1 MRIEVDHT
9 TLYQYSGKVAR
20 STQILRLQP
29 VSGRYQRVLDW
40 RVDLPARAVS
50 FTDSFGNFTHVLTLD
65 TEYESLR
72 IRAQG
77 RVEVGGNPS
86 PDAVE
91 PINPLVFL
99 RPTALT
105 TPDHALTE
113 FAHAERAAI
122 ARDAGAGLTGLMLAI
137 AERMPYRPGS
147 TSVSHTAAES
157 FSLGAGVCQDHTHV
171 FLACCRA
178 LGVPARYVSGYV
190 DPVGDQPATSHA
202 WAEAWVAGRWMS
214 FDVSNRRADESGYL
228 RLATGRDYLDAC
240 PVRGVRAGGG
250 EELLSVHVTVKV
262 LNS

>member
-29 VSGRYQRVLDW
+29 VSGPYQRVLDW

-50 FTDSFGNFTHVLTLD
+50 FTDSFGNCTHVLTLD

-77 RVEVGGNPS
+77 RVEVGDNPS
-86 PDAVE
+86 PDAIE

-122 ARDAGAGLTGLMLAI
+122 AVSYTHLTLPTT
-137 AERMPYRPGS
+137 PY
-147 TSVSHTAAES
+147 V
-157 FSLGAGVCQDHTHV
+157 
-171 FLACCRA
+171 
-178 LGVPARYVSGYV
+178 
-190 DPVGDQPATSHA
+190 
-202 WAEAWVAGRWMS
+202 
-214 FDVSNRRADESGYL
+214 
-228 RLATGRDYLDAC
+228 
-240 PVRGVRAGGG
+240 
-250 EELLSVHVTVKV
+250 
-262 LNS
+262 

>member
-29 VSGRYQRVLDW
+29 LTGRGQRVLDW
-40 RVDLPARAVS
+40 RVDLPARAAN
-50 FTDSFGNFTHVLTLD
+50 FIDSFGNFTHVLTLD
-65 TEYESLR
+65 SEYESLR

-77 RVEVGGNPS
+77 RVDVDVGSSAEPL
-86 PDAVE
+86 E

-105 TPDHALTE
+105 SPDAALTE
-113 FAHAERAAI
+113 FAGLEQAAI
-122 ARDAGAGLTGLMLAI
+122 ARDAAAGLTRLMLAI

-147 TSVSHTAAES
+147 TLVSHTAAES

-171 FLACCRA
+171 FIACCRA

-202 WAEAWVAGRWMS
+202 WAEAWVSGRWMS
-214 FDVSNRRADESGYL
+214 FDVSNRRADETGYL

-250 EELLSVHVTVKV
+250 DERLSVHVTVKV
-262 LNS
+262 LNP

>member
-29 VSGRYQRVLDW
+29 LTGRGQRVLDW
-40 RVDLPARAVS
+40 RVDLPARAAN
-50 FTDSFGNFTHVLTLD
+50 FIDSFGNFTHVLTLD
-65 TEYESLR
+65 SEYESLR

-77 RVEVGGNPS
+77 RVEVDVGFSTEPL
-86 PDAVE
+86 E

-105 TPDHALTE
+105 SPDAALKE
-113 FAHAERAAI
+113 FAGHEQAAI
-122 ARDAGAGLTGLMLAI
+122 ARDAAAGLIRLMFAI

-147 TSVSHTAAES
+147 TLVSHTAAES
-157 FSLGAGVCQDHTHV
+157 FALGAGVCQDHTHV
-171 FLACCRA
+171 FIACCRA

-214 FDVSNRRADESGYL
+214 FDVSNRRADEAGYL

-250 EELLSVHVTVKV
+250 DEQLSVHVTVKV
-262 LNS
+262 SNP